1 MEREGPLRGGA
12 VISLAGVGGGLL
24 SKEPGASLACNRY
37 SGSSIGSIL
46 IHLISLA
53 ILSPSVFWQA

>member
-1 MEREGPLRGGA
+1 MEREGPLGGG
-12 VISLAGVGGGLL
+12 VVTSLAGVGGVL

-37 SGSSIGSIL
+37 SGSSIGSRL

-53 ILSPSVFWQA
+53 ILSPSGF